1 MSECVGVKPI
11 CPNGQSAVCVK
22 GEWVCQGVAI
32 EEKENVEQSTSYID
46 GSEGADS
53 ND

>member
-1 MSECVGVKPI
+1 MSECVGIKPI

-22 GEWVCQGVAI
+22 GEWECREQIAI
-32 EEKENVEQSTSYID
+32 DELQSSKNID
-46 GSEGADS
+46 GSEGANG